1 MTHESLVGPKSLCK
15 KPWLPAPRIT
25 AFSNHGHSACRLGA
39 TPVPLAWVFGSRITR
54 HETRITAFSNH
65 RLVSSP
71 AISHDFPAFPTISR
85 PPRGGCKSNV
95 SARSSVLG
103 RPRRRTLLRIPWRI
117 RQAWRDAS
125 SRSGRWPGLR
135 DRASLVAELK
145 GRCGKIPSLHFSPRG
160 EAKCVRG
167 PSGRGASRL
176 ARAGVLEPYVEHG
189 KQTQRSPGA
198 RIACFDRRVVRN
210 AGWLL
215 ACVSHR
221 VLRPAV
227 GEKCRVRPL

>member
-1 MTHESLVGPKSLCK
+1 MTHESLVGPKSLCR
-15 KPWLPAPRIT
+15 KPWPPA
-25 AFSNHGHSACRLGA
+25 L
-39 TPVPLAWVFGSRITR
+39 
-54 HETRITAFSNH
+54 RITAFSNH
-65 RLVSSP
+65 RFVSSP
-71 AISHDFPAFPTISR
+71 AISHDFPRFPGVSHDFPA
-85 PPRGGCKSNV
+85 PPGGCKSNV
-95 SARSSVLG
+95 SSRSSVLG

-145 GRCGKIPSLHFSPRG
+145 GRCGKIPSLHFSLRG

-198 RIACFDRRVVRN
+198 RIACFDRR
-210 AGWLL
+210 G
-215 ACVSHR
+215 
-221 VLRPAV
+221 
-227 GEKCRVRPL
+227 GEKRRLAFSLRFSSRASAGSW

>member
-25 AFSNHGHSACRLGA
+25 AFSNH
-39 TPVPLAWVFGSRITR
+39 
-54 HETRITAFSNH
+54 

-71 AISHDFPAFPTISR
+71 AISHDVPRFPGISHDFPA
-85 PPRGGCKSNV
+85 PPRGGKSNV
-95 SARSSVLG
+95 SAQSSVLG

-125 SRSGRWPGLR
+125 SRSGRCPGLR
-135 DRASLVAELK
+135 DRVFMVAELQ

-176 ARAGVLEPYVEHG
+176 ARAGVLEQYVEHG
-189 KQTQRSPGA
+189 KQTQRSLGG
-198 RIACFDRRVVRN
+198 RMACFDRRVVRN

-215 ACVSHR
+215 ACVSHP
-221 VLRPAV
+221 VLRWAE